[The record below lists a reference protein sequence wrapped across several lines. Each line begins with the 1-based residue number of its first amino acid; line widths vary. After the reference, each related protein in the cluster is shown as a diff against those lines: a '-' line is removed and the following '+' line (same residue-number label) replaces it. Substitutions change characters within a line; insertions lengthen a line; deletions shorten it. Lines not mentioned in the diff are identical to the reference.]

1 MGDGVS
7 LLEQRES
14 QEDPG
19 WQKRRAVHLRVLT
32 VGCLNTEKQLS
43 LSVYSFLLQERHLH
57 SLSNYSQEG

>member
-19 WQKRRAVHLRVLT
+19 WQKRRAVHLRGAHTRTYTYPEVTIVVVVVLLML
-32 VGCLNTEKQLS
+32 GR
-43 LSVYSFLLQERHLH
+43 FI
-57 SLSNYSQEG
+57 